1 VHSEGHVSDVDPDP
15 AGATTHPRLRVL
27 LVIKCLGYGGAE
39 RLLVDMV
46 AKGDTQSFEYEVAYV
61 LAAEHALVPDIA
73 SAGIPVRCLEGRGNW
88 DLRWMARLRGLILEG
103 EFDVVHFHLPYT
115 ASLGRLAVAT
125 VPSAHRPAVVY
136 TEHSLWNKM
145 AVVIKGL
152 NRATIGRDRALVVV
166 SEAAHDALPDG
177 LKDRARVIVHGVD
190 LSRSDALIAQR
201 EEVRS
206 DVRAE
211 LGVDDD
217 DLLVMTVANLR
228 PEKGYDVL
236 LDSARLAFD
245 RGLPLRF
252 AAVGR
257 GPLDDALKERHRQ
270 LGLDGRFQFLG
281 QRHDVLRLL
290 TGADIFVLASRQEG
304 LPVSLME
311 ATSVGVAIV
320 ATSVGG
326 VPQVITDGVDG
337 LIVPPGNPPALVDA
351 LERVA
356 SDPTLRR
363 KLGDGAKGRSAMFDV
378 TSASR
383 EVEGI
388 YRQVAGAPR

>member
-1 VHSEGHVSDVDPDP
+1 
-15 AGATTHPRLRVL
+15 
-27 LVIKCLGYGGAE
+27 
-39 RLLVDMV
+39 
-46 AKGDTQSFEYEVAYV
+46 
-61 LAAEHALVPDIA
+61 
-73 SAGIPVRCLEGRGNW
+73 
-88 DLRWMARLRGLILEG
+88 
-103 EFDVVHFHLPYT
+103 
-115 ASLGRLAVAT
+115 
-125 VPSAHRPAVVY
+125 
-136 TEHSLWNKM
+136 
-145 AVVIKGL
+145 
-152 NRATIGRDRALVVV
+152 
-166 SEAAHDALPDG
+166 
-177 LKDRARVIVHGVD
+177 VIVHGVD

>member
-1 VHSEGHVSDVDPDP
+1 MHSEGHVSDVDPDP

>member
-1 VHSEGHVSDVDPDP
+1 
-15 AGATTHPRLRVL
+15 
-27 LVIKCLGYGGAE
+27 
-39 RLLVDMV
+39 
-46 AKGDTQSFEYEVAYV
+46 
-61 LAAEHALVPDIA
+61 
-73 SAGIPVRCLEGRGNW
+73 
-88 DLRWMARLRGLILEG
+88 
-103 EFDVVHFHLPYT
+103 
-115 ASLGRLAVAT
+115 
-125 VPSAHRPAVVY
+125 
-136 TEHSLWNKM
+136 
-145 AVVIKGL
+145 
-152 NRATIGRDRALVVV
+152 
-166 SEAAHDALPDG
+166 
-177 LKDRARVIVHGVD
+177 
-190 LSRSDALIAQR
+190 
-201 EEVRS
+201 
-206 DVRAE
+206 
-211 LGVDDD
+211 
-217 DLLVMTVANLR
+217 
-228 PEKGYDVL
+228 
-236 LDSARLAFD
+236 
-245 RGLPLRF
+245 
-252 AAVGR
+252 
-257 GPLDDALKERHRQ
+257 
-270 LGLDGRFQFLG
+270 
-281 QRHDVLRLL
+281 L